1 MTFSDLAQTSGDG
14 LPMVDLLSPE
24 YNVAMSQLEA
34 AQDVLGIKQAPSQH
48 QPDYLDKQILD
59 LIDAVALE

>member
-34 AQDVLGIKQAPSQH
+34 AQDVLGIKQAPVQH

>member
-1 MTFSDLAQTSGDG
+1 MNFSDLAQASGDG
-14 LPMVDLLSPE
+14 LPMADLLSPE
-24 YNVAMSQLEA
+24 YNIAMSQIES
-34 AQDVLGIKQAPSQH
+34 AQDALGIKQAPAQP